1 MQTDVIVAGS
11 GPTGLSLALQL
22 MRYGIDFVS
31 LDKREGTSLHSKA
44 IGIQARTLEIYD
56 QMGIA
61 DEVVGKGWR
70 ADRVRLLG
78 GGEVRGEIDLTDI
91 GTGMSP
97 FPFLLILEQGIHE
110 DILYR
115 KLIAVGSD
123 VLWNTELVSFEQS
136 AEGVTAQI
144 RRPDGTSDSIS
155 AKYLVGCDGAH
166 SLVRHSLGLGF
177 GGSTFERLFYVA
189 DVELDWAFKHD
200 ALHVNLGENT
210 ITAFFPMKGENRWR
224 LVGTF
229 PEGHEKDENDILF
242 DEIEAQVALDTS
254 LTFDVTAVHWHSV
267 YKVHSRAVERF
278 SSGRCFL
285 AGDAAHIHTPA
296 GAQGM
301 NTGIQ
306 DGYNLAW
313 KLAAVIKHGA
323 GANILDT
330 YNEERLPNARRLL
343 ATTDRFFDFAAS
355 EDWLTSFLRKNIF
368 PFIADLALSFDAV
381 KRIVFPIV
389 SQIGIN
395 YRDSSMSGE
404 SVGFEVHAGDRM
416 PWFTVG
422 GESIY
427 DRLSAAKFQLLLF
440 NADDRP
446 SDDLLTRAGS
456 AASVIDTHSFALN
469 EEAASIFGCDET
481 FAVLL
486 RPDNYIALITR
497 ELDPSA
503 VIDHLRKIGLNE
515 L

>member
-1 MQTDVIVAGS
+1 
-11 GPTGLSLALQL
+11 
-22 MRYGIDFVS
+22 MRYGIDFVL
-31 LDKREGTSLHSKA
+31 LDKRAGTTPHSKA

-56 QMGIA
+56 QMGLA
-61 DEVVGKGWR
+61 DEVVDKGWR

-78 GGEVRGEIDLTDI
+78 GGEARGEIDLTDI
-91 GTGMSP
+91 GKGMSP

-115 KLIAVGSD
+115 KLKADGAD
-123 VLWNTELVSFEQS
+123 VLWNTELVSLDQS
-136 AEGVTAQI
+136 GEGVTAQI
-144 RRPDGTSDSIS
+144 RRPDGTLEPIS
-155 AKYLVGCDGAH
+155 GKYLVGCDGAH

-177 GGSTFERLFYVA
+177 EGSTFERLFYVA
-189 DVELDWAFKHD
+189 DVELDWAFAHD

-210 ITAFFPMKGENRWR
+210 ITAFFPMKGESRWR

-229 PEGHEKDENDILF
+229 PEGHEKDEKDILF
-242 DEIEAQVALDTS
+242 DEIEAQVAKDTS
-254 LTFDVTAVHWHSV
+254 LAFDVTAVHWHSV
-267 YKVHSRAVERF
+267 YRVHSRAVEKF

-313 KLAAVIKHGA
+313 KLAAVINDG
-323 GANILDT
+323 GRANILDT

-355 EDWLTSFLRKNIF
+355 EDWLTSFLRKNVF
-368 PFIADLALSFDAV
+368 PYVADLALSFDAV
-381 KRIVFPIV
+381 KQIVFPIV

-395 YRDSSMSGE
+395 YHDSSLSGE
-404 SVGFEVHAGDRM
+404 SEGFDVRAGERM
-416 PWFTVG
+416 PWFNVD

-427 DRLSAAKFQLLLF
+427 DRLRAPKFHLILF
-440 NADDRP
+440 EAGGGSGDFLA
-446 SDDLLTRAGS
+446 SAGS
-456 AASVIDTHSFALN
+456 PSSLIDTHTIELN
-469 EEAASIFGCDET
+469 EDAATIFGSNGP

-486 RPDNYIALITR
+486 RPDNYIALITSDLDASIVNNYMR
-497 ELDPSA
+497 EL
-503 VIDHLRKIGLNE
+503 GLA
-515 L
+515 